1 MLALDRMRLTKDVIQ
16 MVNMEDCIRSISM
29 DGELDTEPK
38 YSVMEAAKMS
48 NISAHTLRYYDDI
61 GLLPFLHHEKG
72 SKRLFSEADIQWLF
86 LIFCLK
92 NSDMSLADIKYYV
105 ELCLVGDETVAERAE
120 IIQRQENVLT
130 QKMADLQKQMQLL
143 HFKQDFY
150 QEKLHNPD
158 LKGTL

>member
-1 MLALDRMRLTKDVIQ
+1 
-16 MVNMEDCIRSISM
+16 
-29 DGELDTEPK
+29 
-38 YSVMEAAKMS
+38 
-48 NISAHTLRYYDDI
+48 
-61 GLLPFLHHEKG
+61 
-72 SKRLFSEADIQWLF
+72 
-86 LIFCLK
+86 
-92 NSDMSLADIKYYV
+92 MSLADIKYYV

-120 IIQRQENVLT
+120 IIQRQEDVLT